1 MKFLKQFMRHPP
13 VPEGRAR
20 ALMATSLVGFGV
32 ALALVA
38 IPGLAA
44 DKIMPETVT
53 WGLTKTVVVDP
64 GTTSITA
71 EGTLVQG
78 YTIESK
84 AKEKDSKLVPEGTFR
99 LELSAFQP
107 TGDMDGQEAGL
118 WYVQGRWS
126 VIDKY
131 TLDDVKHSRGVVSG
145 FVKTVLD
152 FDPTQTP
159 GGWTA
164 PAQLPMSTVTAVS
177 TDGIQWGRGSGTYTL
192 DSALDGTLHVDLSL
206 WPVVQTQ

>member
-1 MKFLKQFMRHPP
+1 MKYLKQFMRRPP
-13 VPEGRAR
+13 IPAGRAG
-20 ALMATSLVGFGV
+20 TSTVTALVGFGV
-32 ALALVA
+32 ALALA
-38 IPGLAA
+38 AAAGSAA
-44 DKIMPETVT
+44 DKIVPETVT
-53 WGLTKTVVVDP
+53 WGLTKTVVVDH
-64 GTTSITA
+64 GTTSITT

-99 LELSAFQP
+99 LELSVFQP
-107 TGDMDGQEAGL
+107 SEDMAGQEAGL
-118 WYVQGRWS
+118 WYVQGKWS

-131 TLDDVKHSRGVVSG
+131 ALDDVKHSRGMVSG

-152 FDPTQTP
+152 FDPTQQP

-164 PAQLPMSTVTAVS
+164 LAQLPMSTVTAVS
-177 TDGIQWGRGSGTYTL
+177 ADGLQWGRGSGTYTV

-206 WPVVQTQ
+206 WPVLQTQ